1 MQHRWFT
8 PALVMGVLA
17 VGAAHAAA
25 PAKPDP
31 STGSG
36 QAYPVRPVRFLV
48 AQTPGGNADF
58 IGRVIATELSKRFG
72 QQFVVENRGGASGM
86 IAAEIAVRAPPDGH
100 TLLLAASSFT
110 VNPSLYSKMPYD
122 PLVDLAPITRPAL
135 APNILVVNPALPV
148 RTVKDLIDVAR
159 ARPGQLNFGSSGQ
172 GGSPH
177 LAGEMFNLM
186 AGVDMR
192 HVPYKGAAAALTDL
206 IAGQIQL
213 SFASMPSVIAHV
225 RSNRLRGVAVT
236 TLTRSPLA
244 PELPTVAESGMPGFE
259 TSAWQ
264 GIFAPRQTP
273 QALILLLNSEITRIM
288 NLPDV
293 KKQLAAEGAEPVANT
308 PEEFAKWL
316 RQDIARWAKVVKA
329 ANVRVE

>member
-1 MQHRWFT
+1 MRAGVAGT
-8 PALVMGVLA
+8 VASALLWG
-17 VGAAHAAA
+17 AA
-25 PAKPDP
+25 PAGAAQPAAK
-31 STGSG
+31 
-36 QAYPVRPVRFLV
+36 AEYPARPVRFIV
-48 AQTPGGNADF
+48 GQTPGGNADF
-58 IGRVIATELSKRFG
+58 IARVIAGELTKRFG

-86 IAAEIAVRAPPDGH
+86 IAAELAVRAPPDGQ

-148 RTVKDLIDVAR
+148 RTIKDLIELAR
-159 ARPGQLNFGSSGQ
+159 AKPGQLNFGSSGQ

-192 HVPYKGAAAALTDL
+192 HVPYKGAAAGLTDL

-244 PELPTVAESGMPGFE
+244 PELPTVAESGLPGFE

-264 GIFAPRQTP
+264 GIFAPRLTP
-273 QALILLLNSEITRIM
+273 QALILLLNAEITKIVNAPEVR
-288 NLPDV
+288 
-293 KKQLAAEGAEPVANT
+293 KQLAAEGAEPVANT

-316 RQDIARWAKVVKA
+316 RADIARWAKVVKA

>member
-1 MQHRWFT
+1 MHIPFSRF
-8 PALVMGVLA
+8 ALVLLIAPTFLPV
-17 VGAAHAAA
+17 VHAAG
-25 PAKPDP
+25 PAKAD
-31 STGSG
+31 
-36 QAYPVRPVRFLV
+36 YPTRPVRFIV
-48 AQTPGGNADF
+48 GQTSGGNADF
-58 IGRVIATELSKRFG
+58 IARVIAGELSKRFG

-86 IAAEIAVRAPPDGH
+86 IAAELAVRAPPDGQ
-100 TLLLAASSFT
+100 TLLLTASSFT

-135 APNILVVNPALPV
+135 APNILVVNPALSV
-148 RTVKDLIDVAR
+148 RTVKDLIDLAR
-159 ARPGQLNFGSSGQ
+159 AKPGQLNFGSSGQ

-192 HVPYKGAAAALTDL
+192 HVPYKGAPASLTDL

-213 SFASMPSVIAHV
+213 SFASMPSVIMHV
-225 RSNRLRGVAVT
+225 RSGRLRGVAVT

-244 PELPTVAESGMPGFE
+244 PELPTVAESGLPGFE

-264 GIFAPRQTP
+264 GIFAPRYTP
-273 QALILLLNSEITRIM
+273 QPLILLLNGEITRIV
-288 NLPDV
+288 NLPDI

-316 RQDIARWAKVVKA
+316 RADIARWAKVVKA

>member
-1 MQHRWFT
+1 
-8 PALVMGVLA
+8 
-17 VGAAHAAA
+17 
-25 PAKPDP
+25 
-31 STGSG
+31 
-36 QAYPVRPVRFLV
+36 
-48 AQTPGGNADF
+48 
-58 IGRVIATELSKRFG
+58 
-72 QQFVVENRGGASGM
+72 
-86 IAAEIAVRAPPDGH
+86 VRAPPDGQ

-135 APNILVVNPALPV
+135 APNILVVNPNLPV
-148 RTVKDLIDVAR
+148 RTVKDLIDLAR
-159 ARPGQLNFGSSGQ
+159 AKPGQLNFGSSGQ

-192 HVPYKGAAAALTDL
+192 HVPYKGAAAGLTDL

-244 PELPTVAESGMPGFE
+244 QELPTVAESGLPGFE

-264 GIFAPRQTP
+264 GIFGPRLLP
-273 QALILLLNSEITRIM
+273 PALILLLNGEITKIVNAPEVR
-288 NLPDV
+288 
-293 KKQLAAEGAEPVANT
+293 KQLAAEGAEPVANT
-308 PEEFAKWL
+308 PEEFAQWL